1 VARRL
6 RRAVGLPDT
15 EGLLIQQVTEDGP
28 AARAGLSSGDLI
40 VAAAGQPVSGVDDLF
55 DALRGVQGGT
65 LELRVV
71 RGADERTVQVVFTP
85 EAGGN

>member
-15 EGLLIQQVTEDGP
+15 EGLLIHQVAEDSP
-28 AARAGLSSGDLI
+28 AAGAGLSSGDLI
-40 VAAAGQPVSGVDDLF
+40 VAAAGQPVRAVDDLF
-55 DALRGVQGGT
+55 DALQGARGGT

-85 EAGGN
+85 EAERK